1 MKHKTLVG
9 ILIAILFIFNFYL
22 LVINSIN
29 KSKITGLSDIKQEIT
44 NYILEYQGTTEHLL
58 QNSGFPLDSILIVD
72 LDNSVTDFNNLLKRY
87 GDKIV
92 VCRTSQY
99 NCETCN
105 DYAIQKLSILCREN
119 PNIQVVILG
128 YYDSIRSLK
137 IVSENSNLPNNIHYY
152 QLLDYDLPIEAAGVP
167 YYFTFDKS
175 LEVEDL
181 FVPNRAYPKLTD
193 YYLETILYKQHGEL
207 AKL

>member
-1 MKHKTLVG
+1 MKYKTLVG

-152 QLLDYDLPIEAAGVP
+152 QLLDYSLPIEAAGVP

>member
-1 MKHKTLVG
+1 MKNKTLVG

-22 LVINSIN
+22 LVINRIN

-58 QNSGFPLDSILIVD
+58 QNSGFPLDSIFIVD

-193 YYLETILYKQHGEL
+193 YYLETI
-207 AKL
+207 

>member
-1 MKHKTLVG
+1 MKNKTLVG
-9 ILIAILFIFNFYL
+9 ILIAALLIFNIYL
-22 LVINSIN
+22 LVNNNIN
-29 KSKITGLSDIKQEIT
+29 KSKNIDLSDIKQSIT
-44 NYILEYQGTTEHLL
+44 NYILEYQGIAEHLL
-58 QNSGFPLDSILIVD
+58 QNDGYPLDSILIVD

-128 YYDSIRSLK
+128 YYDSIRTLK

-193 YYLETILYKQHGEL
+193 YYLETILNKQHEEL

>member
-1 MKHKTLVG
+1 MKNKTLVG

>member
-1 MKHKTLVG
+1 MKNKTLVG
-9 ILIAILFIFNFYL
+9 ILIAALLIFNIYL
-22 LVINSIN
+22 LVSNNIN
-29 KSKITGLSDIKQEIT
+29 KSKNIDLSDIKQSIT
-44 NYILEYQGTTEHLL
+44 NYILEYQGIAEHLL
-58 QNSGFPLDSILIVD
+58 QNDGYPLDSILIVD

-193 YYLETILYKQHGEL
+193 YYLETILNKQHEEL

>member
-1 MKHKTLVG
+1 MKNKTLVG

-193 YYLETILYKQHGEL
+193 YYLETILNKQHEEL

>member
-1 MKHKTLVG
+1 MKNKTLVG
-9 ILIAILFIFNFYL
+9 ILIVALLIFNIYL
-22 LVINSIN
+22 LVNNNIN
-29 KSKITGLSDIKQEIT
+29 KSKNIDLSDIKQSIT
-44 NYILEYQGTTEHLL
+44 NYILEYQGIAEHLL
-58 QNSGFPLDSILIVD
+58 QNDGYPLDSILIVD

-193 YYLETILYKQHGEL
+193 YYLETILNKQHEEL

>member
-1 MKHKTLVG
+1 MKNKTLVG

-22 LVINSIN
+22 LVINRIN

-58 QNSGFPLDSILIVD
+58 QNSGFPLDSIFIVD

-152 QLLDYDLPIEAAGVP
+152 QLLDYSLPIEAAGVP

-193 YYLETILYKQHGEL
+193 YYLETILNKQHEEL

>member
-1 MKHKTLVG
+1 MKNKTLVG
-9 ILIAILFIFNFYL
+9 ILIAALLIFNIYL
-22 LVINSIN
+22 LVNNNIN
-29 KSKITGLSDIKQEIT
+29 KSKNIDLSDIKQSIT
-44 NYILEYQGTTEHLL
+44 NYILEYQGIAEHLL
-58 QNSGFPLDSILIVD
+58 QNDGYPLDSILIVD

-193 YYLETILYKQHGEL
+193 YYLETILNKQHEEL

>member
-1 MKHKTLVG
+1 MKNKTLVG

-72 LDNSVTDFNNLLKRY
+72 LDNSVTDFNNLLKSY

-105 DYAIQKLSILCREN
+105 DYAIQKLSILCTEN

-128 YYDSIRSLK
+128 YYDC
-137 IVSENSNLPNNIHYY
+137 HYTEVTCHPRLGGACRR
-152 QLLDYDLPIEAAGVP
+152 QAGVTE
-167 YYFTFDKS
+167 Y
-175 LEVEDL
+175 
-181 FVPNRAYPKLTD
+181 NGNHNCCR
-193 YYLETILYKQHGEL
+193 
-207 AKL
+207 